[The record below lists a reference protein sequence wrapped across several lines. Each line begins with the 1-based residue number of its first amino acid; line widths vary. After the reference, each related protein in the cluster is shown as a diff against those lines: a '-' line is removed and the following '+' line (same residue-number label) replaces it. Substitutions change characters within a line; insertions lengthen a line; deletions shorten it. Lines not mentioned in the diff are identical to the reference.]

1 MNIISLAFDL
11 AETVE
16 QFIQRVRLFYYHVM
30 LFGHAC
36 PHCQGQLSMIAES
49 KCLCDDCGQEFD
61 PTEEFQR
68 CTACGGKIKLRI
80 RRYQCRDCGQDVQS
94 RFLFDGLVFN
104 REYFA
109 ARMSE
114 SRQRKKEQ
122 RERVRQMLAE
132 SRSAVLPL
140 EPLDFDAVPGLLE
153 ALNSLTA
160 SSDSELAYET
170 KAEFDLGRYERHIK
184 AHVRH
189 FSIRLTDIPPLG
201 ENSRKDLIWRFI
213 AVIFLA
219 HAGLLHIWEDGTVI
233 MVKRHAIDRKRQ
245 GVPGEAAEA
254 DGFEGSMGGVEA
266 G

>member
-1 MNIISLAFDL
+1 M
-11 AETVE
+11 E
-16 QFIQRVRLFYYHVM
+16 QFIQRVKLFYYHVM
-30 LFGHAC
+30 LFGYAC
-36 PHCQGQLSMIAES
+36 PNCQGQLSMIAES
-49 KCLCDDCGQEFD
+49 KCRCDDCGQEFD

-80 RRYQCRDCGQDVQS
+80 RRYQCRGCGQDVQS

-132 SRSAVLPL
+132 NRSAVLPL

-160 SSDSELAYET
+160 SSDSELTYEA
-170 KAEFDLGRYERHIK
+170 KAEFDLGRYERHIQ
-184 AHVRH
+184 AHIQD
-189 FSIRLTDIPPLG
+189 FPIRLADIPPLK
-201 ENSRKDLIWRFI
+201 ENSRKDLIWRFVAI
-213 AVIFLA
+213 IFLA
-219 HAGLLHIWEDGTVI
+219 HAGLLDVGQEGQAI
-233 MVKRHAIDRKRQ
+233 MVKKHAIDRKGQ
-245 GVPGEAAEA
+245 GFPGEAEES
-254 DGFEGSMGGVEA
+254 DEIEVSLGGIEA